1 MPNKLKV
8 KSDFV
13 KYDRHDKEWS
23 EVLAKPMAESWLR
36 KDTLDAWRHNRLRSF
51 VDQVVLNDLNA
62 SWLTVGDGRF
72 GSDASY
78 LIDLGARNVH
88 ASDISD
94 TLLKIGAKK
103 DFINSF
109 SAENAEFLTFEDNS
123 FDYVFCKDALHH
135 VPRPY
140 LAMHEML
147 RVSKRGVFLIEPRD
161 HFVDQAT
168 FFGFYK
174 MIRRFFFLPSED
186 HGFESIGNYVYT
198 FSEREF
204 KKFLLGMHLTDIG
217 FSGCNDAYINGVEY
231 INEKSRRI
239 KDMLIVAR
247 IRLKILLLNYLNFFK
262 FRKSGVIVVALFK
275 TGPDVNLKTKMRKKG
290 WRFEKLPVNPYL

>member
-23 EVLAKPMAESWLR
+23 EVLATPMAESWLK

-94 TLLKIGAKK
+94 TLLKIGSKK
-103 DFINSF
+103 KFINSF
-109 SAENAEFLTFEDNS
+109 SAQNAEFLTFEDNS

-161 HFVDQAT
+161 HFVDQAP
-168 FFGFYK
+168 FFWIYK
-174 MIRRFFFLPSED
+174 MLRRFFFLPSED

-204 KKFLLGMHLTDIG
+204 KKFLLGMHLTDIA
-217 FSGCNDAYINGVEY
+217 FSGCNDTYISGVEFID
-231 INEKSRRI
+231 INSRRI
-239 KDMLIVAR
+239 KDILVKAKVK
-247 IRLKILLLNYLNFFK
+247 LKILLLNCLNFLG
-262 FRKSGVIVVALFK
+262 FRNPGIIVVALFK
-275 TGPDVNLKTKMRKKG
+275 TESDSQLKTKMRKKG
-290 WRFEKLPVNPYL
+290 WKFEKLPINPYL

>member
-8 KSDFV
+8 KSSVV

-23 EVLAKPMAESWLR
+23 KVLASPIAESWL
-36 KDTLDAWRHNRLRSF
+36 KKNTLDAWRHNRLRSF
-51 VDQVVLNDLNA
+51 VDPVVLNDLDA

-78 LIDLGARNVH
+78 LIDLGARTVH

-109 SAENAEFLTFEDNS
+109 SEENAEFLSFEDNS

-147 RVSKRGVFLIEPRD
+147 RVSRRGVFLIEPRD
-161 HFVDQAT
+161 YFVDQAP

-174 MIRRFFFLPSED
+174 ILRNFFFLPLEN

-204 KKFLLGMHLTDIG
+204 KKFLLGMHLNNIA
-217 FSGCNDAYINGVEY
+217 FSGCNDAYVDGVEY
-231 INEKSRRI
+231 VNLNSRRI
-239 KDMLIVAR
+239 KDMLITGR
-247 IRLKILLLNYLNFFK
+247 IRLKILLLNCLNFFQ

-275 TGPDVNLKTKMRKKG
+275 KEPDDELKTKMRKKG
-290 WRFEKLPVNPYL
+290 WKFEKLPVNPYL